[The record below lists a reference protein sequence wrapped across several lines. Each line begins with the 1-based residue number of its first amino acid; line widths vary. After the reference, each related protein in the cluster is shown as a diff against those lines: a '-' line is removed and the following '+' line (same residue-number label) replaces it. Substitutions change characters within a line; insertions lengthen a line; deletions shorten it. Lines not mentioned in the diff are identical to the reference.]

1 MTTIYDDYV
10 WSGGCERFGDY
21 KGYQDWQKYQPPTFP
36 SIPIPKEQKKIILP
50 ETSTKEKIKELEKKL
65 SDMKKANFTRDDKIA
80 EFMRHQDRLI
90 KLVEN
95 LTDEC
100 LKLKED
106 NGKLHKENKNIK
118 ELLNRYNR
126 FDIMEINEDG

>member
-1 MTTIYDDYV
+1 MPTIYDDYV
-10 WSGGCERFGDY
+10 WRGGRERFGDY
-21 KGYQDWQKYQPPTFP
+21 KGYQDWQKYQPSTFP
-36 SIPIPKEQKKIILP
+36 SIPISKEPKKIILP

-106 NGKLHKENKNIK
+106 NGKLHKENKSIK